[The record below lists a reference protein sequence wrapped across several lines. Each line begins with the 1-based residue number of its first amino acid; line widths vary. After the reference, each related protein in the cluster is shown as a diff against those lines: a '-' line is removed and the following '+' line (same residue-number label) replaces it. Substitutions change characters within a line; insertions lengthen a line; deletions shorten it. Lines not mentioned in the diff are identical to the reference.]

1 MSYTNNWVQSNN
13 NITNYYI
20 QHTIILSTVLLNTTE
35 FMTLCII
42 YFQVTVLFQKVKAN
56 VQKSNGLS
64 SVSETN
70 NWAQKYNNITDYSMQ
85 LTA

>member
-1 MSYTNNWVQSNN
+1 
-13 NITNYYI
+13 
-20 QHTIILSTVLLNTTE
+20 
-35 FMTLCII
+35 MTLCII

-56 VQKSNGLS
+56 VQKGNGLS

-70 NWAQKYNNITDYSMQ
+70 NWAQNYNNITDYSIQ